1 MKFKNFITLAAAAA
15 VSVSALSPSVLA
27 AEEEE
32 AKTLTYGTDY
42 TCAAYFN
49 NAVLTTGDDA
59 AKLNINNTT
68 FNRQSG
74 GTKDGVVSEGYY
86 VAYAVL
92 DISRIDMKS
101 VTVDAKDKK
110 GTEGAYKLFYTSD
123 NEDIASKAPSEVAGD
138 KDDLCGANGSY
149 YNVFKECYGLESLD
163 TDNISD
169 AKDSNYL
176 VIAFTGWSE
185 TTLNSVTITGTSTV
199 SDTDTGNLPIYSV
212 YGLYKDD
219 GTQYTAED
227 ARALVDGD
235 KNTGLTINRQKGGV
249 PYLNYV
255 IFGNGIDNLTFNK
268 IDFNVKGKAV
278 IYGTDDI
285 SFFNNLDF
293 NDDLSYDKGFEGKVS
308 AAGGKVDRLYENG
321 NESGDFE
328 KKLSETKSCKYVF
341 VLFNAW
347 PTSTINE
354 ITLINEEVP
363 AETNITTVN
372 AGVSNG
378 TDGSVATSFVTV
390 VSGDGTTFNTIQWNV
405 KSESEEKVSDEFSI
419 GNITLGNGS
428 KAVFGLIVGGLND
441 AEASAEAAVK

>member
-32 AKTLTYGTDY
+32 AKELTYGTDY

-49 NAVLTTGDDA
+49 NAKLTTGEEA
-59 AKLNINNTT
+59 AELNINNTT

-74 GTKDGVVSEGYY
+74 GANSEGYY
-86 VAYAVL
+86 VAYAVFN
-92 DISRIDMKS
+92 ISRIDMES

-110 GTEGAYKLFYTSD
+110 GTEGAYKLFYTSN

-138 KDDLCGANGSY
+138 KEDLCGAASVY
-149 YNVFKECYGLESLD
+149 YKAFKECYGLESLD
-163 TDNISD
+163 TDNISA
-169 AKDSNYL
+169 AKDSKYL
-176 VIAFTGWSE
+176 VIAFTGWE
-185 TTLNSVTITGTSTV
+185 TTTLNSVTITGTSTV

-227 ARALVDGD
+227 AMALVDGD

-255 IFGNGIDNLTFNK
+255 IFGNGIDNLIFNK

-285 SFFNNLDF
+285 SFFDNLDSD
-293 NDDLSYDKGFEGKVS
+293 DDLSYDKGFEGKVG

-328 KKLSETKSCKYVF
+328 KKLSETKSYKYVF

-354 ITLINEEVP
+354 ITLTNEEVP
-363 AETNITTVN
+363 VETNITTVN

-405 KSESEEKVSDEFSI
+405 NSNSVEKKSDEFSV
-419 GNITLGNGS
+419 GAVTLENS
-428 KAVFGLIVGGLND
+428 SQAVFGLIVNGLDD
-441 AEASAEAAVK
+441 ASASAEAAVK

>member
-59 AKLNINNTT
+59 AKLDINNTE
-68 FNRQSG
+68 FNRGS
-74 GTKDGVVSEGYY
+74 SESYY
-86 VAYAVL
+86 VAYAVF
-92 DISRIDMKS
+92 DISGIDMES
-101 VTVDAKDKK
+101 VTVDAMDEKD
-110 GTEGAYKLFYTSD
+110 TEGAYKLFYTSA
-123 NEDIASKAPSEVAGD
+123 NEDIALKAPKEVAGD
-138 KDDLCGANGSY
+138 KNDLCGAANSY
-149 YNVFKECYGLESLD
+149 YNAFKECYDLESLD
-163 TDNISD
+163 TNNISA

-176 VIAFTGWSE
+176 VIAFTGWKK
-185 TTLNSVTITGTSTV
+185 TTLNSVTITGTSTA

-212 YGLYKDD
+212 YGLYKDA
-219 GTQYTAED
+219 GTQYTAKD
-227 ARALVDGD
+227 AKVLVDGD
-235 KNTGLTINRQKGGV
+235 KNTGLTIDRQKGGV

-255 IFGNGIDNLTFNK
+255 IFGNGTDNLTFNK
-268 IDFNVKGKAV
+268 IDFNVNGKAV

-285 SFFNNLDF
+285 SFFNNLDS
-293 NDDLSYDKGFEGKVS
+293 NTDLSYDKGFESKVS

-328 KKLSETKSCKYVF
+328 KKLSETKSYKYVF

-354 ITLINEEVP
+354 ITLTNEEVP
-363 AETNITTVN
+363 AGTNITTVN

-390 VSGDGTTFNTIQWNV
+390 VSGDGTTFNTIQWTV
-405 KSESEEKVSDEFSI
+405 KSGSDENTSDKFST
-419 GNITLGNGS
+419 GGITLGNGS
-428 KAVFGLIVGGLND
+428 KAVFGLIVDGLND
-441 AEASAEAAVK
+441 EGASAEAAVK

>member
-49 NAVLTTGDDA
+49 NAVFTKGDDA
-59 AKLNINNTT
+59 ANLDIGNTE
-68 FNRQSG
+68 FDRGS
-74 GTKDGVVSEGYY
+74 SEGYF
-86 VAYAVL
+86 VAYAVF
-92 DISRIDMKS
+92 DISGIDMES
-101 VTVDAKDKK
+101 VTV
-110 GTEGAYKLFYTSD
+110 GTNPDGKYKLFYTSD

-138 KDDLCGANGSY
+138 EKDLCGAANIY
-149 YNVFKECYGLESLD
+149 YNTFKECYGLELLD
-163 TDNISD
+163 TKNISA
-169 AKDSNYL
+169 AKDSKYL
-176 VIAFTGWSE
+176 VIAFTGWE
-185 TTLNSVTITGTSTV
+185 TTTLNSVTITGTSTV

-227 ARALVDGD
+227 AMALVDGD

-255 IFGNGIDNLTFNK
+255 IFGNGIDNLIFNK

-354 ITLINEEVP
+354 ITLTNEEVP

-405 KSESEEKVSDEFSI
+405 KSGSKEKTSDEISI
-419 GNITLGNGS
+419 GDITLGNGS
-428 KAVFGLIVGGLND
+428 KAVFGLIVDGLND
-441 AEASAEAAVK
+441 AEASAETAVK